1 VEPPIDSVV
10 RKVRPICTR
19 LDAKF
24 RYKVRSL
31 VERNGGR
38 IGELAC
44 SQHLR
49 AKPMLLE
56 LLDESANEYYLF
68 HGTHGMRRS
77 ITAAKQLWFP
87 RVAAWPAALFGAAA
101 AVSE

>member
-1 VEPPIDSVV
+1 M
-10 RKVRPICTR
+10 
-19 LDAKF
+19 
-24 RYKVRSL
+24 RSL

-38 IGELAC
+38 VGELAC

-68 HGTHGMRRS
+68 HGAHRLLAVGIANGCRS
-77 ITAAKQLWFP
+77 LYTVTP
-87 RVAAWPAALFGAAA
+87 RVAAPRRRCC
-101 AVSE
+101 

>member
-1 VEPPIDSVV
+1 M
-10 RKVRPICTR
+10 
-19 LDAKF
+19 
-24 RYKVRSL
+24 RSL

-68 HGTHGMRRS
+68 HGTHGIRRS
-77 ITAAKQLWFP
+77 L
-87 RVAAWPAALFGAAA
+87 
-101 AVSE
+101 

>member
-1 VEPPIDSVV
+1 
-10 RKVRPICTR
+10 
-19 LDAKF
+19 
-24 RYKVRSL
+24 VRSL

-68 HGTHGMRRS
+68 HGTHGIRRC
-77 ITAAKQLWFP
+77 ITAVCETAVVPP
-87 RVAAWPAALFGAAA
+87 RVASLAGSAGAAA

>member
-1 VEPPIDSVV
+1 M
-10 RKVRPICTR
+10 RKFRFRTR
-19 LDAKF
+19 LDAIF

-38 IGELAC
+38 VGELAC

-68 HGTHGMRRS
+68 HGAHR
-77 ITAAKQLWFP
+77 L
-87 RVAAWPAALFGAAA
+87 L
-101 AVSE
+101 AVGIANGC